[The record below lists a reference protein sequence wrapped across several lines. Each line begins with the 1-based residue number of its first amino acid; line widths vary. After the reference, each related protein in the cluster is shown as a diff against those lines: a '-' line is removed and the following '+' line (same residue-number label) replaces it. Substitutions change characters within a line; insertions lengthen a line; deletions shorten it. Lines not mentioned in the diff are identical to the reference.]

1 MSNRRGFT
9 DYHVHPGY
17 SIDAAPVS
25 IDEYCIKAIELQLA
39 EICFTPHLEV
49 DPVRKHI
56 DWFVRWG
63 GKVHQMDDW
72 RWLEQYFADIH
83 AAQQKYYPDL
93 KVKAGIEV
101 GFEPGYEK
109 QIEMILSNFPFDF
122 VLGSIHCL
130 NHIAISSKKECPGY
144 FMHKNGTQVARDYF
158 TMLEAAVKTGL
169 FDCIAHIDLYR
180 RYGKPYLGNSVKII
194 HQGYIERIL
203 QFMSD
208 HKMALEINTSGLR
221 RGLNDLH
228 PSITILE
235 TAVQQGIKFY
245 TTGSDAH
252 SIDELG
258 KGLDQAEKILSKYS
272 LSITTFTNRQPERPE
287 RVDKPTHS
295 TIK

>member
-1 MSNRRGFT
+1 MSNRSGFV

-25 IDEYCIKAIELQLA
+25 IDEYCRKAIELQLA

-49 DPVRKHI
+49 DPARKHI

-63 GKVHQMDDW
+63 GKVHQMNDW
-72 RWLEQYFADIH
+72 RWLDHYFADIN
-83 AAQQKYYPDL
+83 AARQKYHPDL
-93 KVKAGIEV
+93 KIKAGIEV
-101 GFEPGYEK
+101 GFEPRCEK
-109 QIEMILSNFPFDF
+109 QIETVLSKFPFDF

-144 FMHKNGTQVARDYF
+144 FMRINGTQLAGDYF
-158 TMLEAAVKTGL
+158 TMLESAVKTGL

-180 RYGKPYLGNSVKII
+180 RYGISYLGDSIENI
-194 HQGYIERIL
+194 HQGYIEHIL
-203 QFMSD
+203 QTMAD
-208 HKMALEINTSGLR
+208 QKIALEINTSGLR

-235 TAVQQGIKFY
+235 TAIQQGITLF

-252 SIDELG
+252 TIDELG
-258 KGLDQAEKILSKYS
+258 KGLDQAEKILNKYS
-272 LSITTFTNRQPERPE
+272 LSLTTFTNRHPEQPE